1 LGGAEF
7 GRRWVWVAPGL
18 GDAGFGWHWVWVTQ
32 RFQRC
37 DEAVHLIEALA
48 SEVPRWLKPEYSRA
62 LPAALK
68 ALRHPK
74 ITVIRMAREAGTIR
88 IMQAPESG
96 TGAKNS
102 QLQSDLRQLGRVLV
116 AYSGG
121 VDSAYLAWTAHR
133 ALGSDM
139 LAVIADSPS
148 LARTHLSDAIAF
160 ANEQGIPIEVICTS
174 ELDRPEYTRNDG
186 QRCFQ
191 CKDELFAAMESLR
204 AVRRFDAIAYGVNLD
219 DQGDFRPGQQAAR
232 QHHVA
237 APLLKAGLT
246 KQEIRELARQA
257 GLRIWDKPASACLSS
272 RIEYGRPVTRE
283 ALEVVERGEDAIRA
297 LGFRQFRVRH
307 HGDIVRI
314 EIAQEELERAL
325 NPDVAAQF
333 AAIFKTLGFKFVTL
347 DLEGFRSGSM
357 NALLPVEQLRRTG

>member
-1 LGGAEF
+1 MLPETAADAKDFQLRADLG
-7 GRRWVWVAPGL
+7 
-18 GDAGFGWHWVWVTQ
+18 
-32 RFQRC
+32 
-37 DEAVHLIEALA
+37 
-48 SEVPRWLKPEYSRA
+48 
-62 LPAALK
+62 
-68 ALRHPK
+68 
-74 ITVIRMAREAGTIR
+74 
-88 IMQAPESG
+88 
-96 TGAKNS
+96 
-102 QLQSDLRQLGRVLV
+102 QLGRLLV

-133 ALGSDM
+133 VLGDGM

-148 LARTHLSDAIAF
+148 LARTHLADAIAF
-160 ANEQGIPIEVICTS
+160 AHEQGIPVEVIQTS
-174 ELDRPEYTRNDG
+174 ELGRPEYVRNDG

-191 CKDELFAAMESLR
+191 CKDELFVVMETLR
-204 AVRRFDAIAYGVNLD
+204 ADRGFDSIAYGVNLD
-219 DQGDFRPGQQAAR
+219 DQGDFRPGQKAAQ

-283 ALEVVERGEDAIRA
+283 ALDVVERGEESVRA

-307 HGDIVRI
+307 HGEIVRI
-314 EIAQEELERAL
+314 EIAREELDRAL
-325 NPDVAAQF
+325 NPAIAARF
-333 AAIFKTLGFKFVTL
+333 TTIFKALGFKFVTL

-357 NALLPVEQLRRTG
+357 NTLLPADQLRRTG